1 MSKIFVFFTC
11 PLFLCLLRVSDSIK
25 DKSEA
30 VPDEPEIPIM
40 YPVHSI
46 ALPTP
51 QFLRFCLEY
60 SGEKSL
66 LANQTVNT
74 CCLSR

>member
-1 MSKIFVFFTC
+1 MFKIFVFFTC
-11 PLFLCLLRVSDSIK
+11 PLFLCLLKILDNIK

-30 VPDEPEIPIM
+30 VPDEHGISIM
-40 YPVHSI
+40 CPLHSI

-51 QFLRFCLEY
+51 QFFGFCPEY